1 MTTILRWTRNG
12 KIVGGGLLSVAG
24 VVRSLLSGGSLFN
37 YLNPIGVMTVV
48 GLTVGALVGPLVGA
62 ILERRRGL
70 K

>member
-1 MTTILRWTRNG
+1 ML
-12 KIVGGGLLSVAG
+12 VGGGLLAAAG
-24 VVRSLLSGGSLFN
+24 VVRSLLSGGNLFN

-48 GLTVGALVGPLVGA
+48 GLTVGALVGPLIGA

>member
-1 MTTILRWTRNG
+1 ML
-12 KIVGGGLLSVAG
+12 VGGGLLAVAG
-24 VVRSLLSGGSLFN
+24 VIRSLLSGGSLFN